1 MKSVYVGMIAALFG
15 ASIAQAGEGPPAPMP
30 APTFSI
36 TLGGRTACVTPSH
49 SGQARADGGAI
60 DVVTGSGT
68 LSAVLTGTVA
78 ANAHLGCTGSA
89 CETFHLVQEFEITC
103 SDPNV
108 KTVSLTLDSTLVG
121 FVRSRYKAGAQMKI
135 ATAVVA
141 PVNWDDSPLSVGH
154 PIQVVEGTQ
163 AQLCNQHLVP
173 LTVPFMPVGRY
184 VLKAE
189 FIIDAVAGGLCDG
202 HSVADFSPSTTLPA
216 DWVRTR
222 DPFQGVDKKNFGFS
236 LLLTAAAD
244 PVAAKSAAS
253 ARTSSPE
260 VIKVSV
266 APRVRHAA
274 TAPRSI
280 PVDAKGFDRLMRR

>member
-1 MKSVYVGMIAALFG
+1 MKLVCVGILAALFG
-15 ASIAQAGEGPPAPMP
+15 VLTVQAGETQPAPIP

-60 DVVTGSGT
+60 DVVAASGT

-103 SDPNV
+103 SDANV
-108 KTVSLTLDSTLVG
+108 KTVSLTLDSSLVG
-121 FVRSRYKAGAQMKI
+121 YVRSRHKAGAQMKL

-173 LTVPFMPVGRY
+173 LTVPSMPVGRY
-184 VLKAE
+184 VLKAD

-202 HSVADFSPSTTLPA
+202 HSVADFSPTTALPA

-222 DPFQGVDKKNFGFS
+222 DPFQGVEQEEFWFLSDVDCCRRRRRRGQNGGLRSDSCLRGLSRRPSPQRNDKRQ
-236 LLLTAAAD
+236 
-244 PVAAKSAAS
+244 PRP
-253 ARTSSPE
+253 ARFRP
-260 VIKVSV
+260 
-266 APRVRHAA
+266 
-274 TAPRSI
+274 
-280 PVDAKGFDRLMRR
+280 MRRGSTG